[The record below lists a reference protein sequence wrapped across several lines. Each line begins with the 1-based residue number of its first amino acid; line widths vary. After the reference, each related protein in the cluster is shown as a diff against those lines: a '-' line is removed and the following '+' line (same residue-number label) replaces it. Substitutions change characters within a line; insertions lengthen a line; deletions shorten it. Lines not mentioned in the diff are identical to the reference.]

1 MQNFVIIFDAKL
13 FYKKNKNLN
22 DECFSTGFA

>member
-1 MQNFVIIFDAKL
+1 MNIFM

-22 DECFSTGFA
+22 FMLNLIDMKILIFLK